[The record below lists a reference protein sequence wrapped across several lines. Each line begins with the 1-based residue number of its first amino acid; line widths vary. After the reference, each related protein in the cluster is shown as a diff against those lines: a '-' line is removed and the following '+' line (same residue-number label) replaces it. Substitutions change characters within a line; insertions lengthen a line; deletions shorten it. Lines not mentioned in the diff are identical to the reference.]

1 MLSIPTIDVSQSK
14 KDIQE
19 CMREVQR
26 VFKSI
31 VQGPD
36 SKVDDETQTDGQKIF
51 DDLHVIICMNNLL

>member
-1 MLSIPTIDVSQSK
+1 MKSEVGKLNIPTINVAHNSK

-31 VQGPD
+31 VQGPE
-36 SKVDDETQTDGQKIF
+36 S
-51 DDLHVIICMNNLL
+51 